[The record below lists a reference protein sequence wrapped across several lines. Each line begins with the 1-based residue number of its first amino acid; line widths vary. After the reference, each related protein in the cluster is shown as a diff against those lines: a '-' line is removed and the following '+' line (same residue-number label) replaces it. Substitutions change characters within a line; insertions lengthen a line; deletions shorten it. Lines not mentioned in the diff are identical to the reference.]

1 MTAAASRL
9 LKKYTAIAGSLILFF
24 AAFFG
29 LVYLRKKVEST
40 YVTAA
45 AQKLCSMYQQAS
57 SQHIR
62 ILGIDPLDSAVF
74 PSRTVLS
81 ASYAGHKALVFML
94 PVTGKY
100 GVYTA
105 VFLYERT
112 IGCRFCG
119 LAGINILPEQ
129 ALYYGITPALITIQQ
144 NKIITLMKRQATHG
158 T

>member
-9 LKKYTAIAGSLILFF
+9 LKKHTALAGALILFF
-24 AAFFG
+24 AVFFG
-29 LVYLRKKVEST
+29 LTYLRKNVEST

-45 AQKLCSMYQQAS
+45 AQKLCSMYQKTT
-57 SQHIR
+57 SQHIH

-81 ASYAGHKALVFML
+81 ASYAGRKALVFML

-105 VFLYERT
+105 VFFYERT

-119 LAGINILPEQ
+119 LAGVNILPDQ
-129 ALYYGITPALITIQQ
+129 ALYYGITPALLTMQQ
-144 NKIITLMKRQATHG
+144 NKIITLMKRQAAHG
-158 T
+158 A